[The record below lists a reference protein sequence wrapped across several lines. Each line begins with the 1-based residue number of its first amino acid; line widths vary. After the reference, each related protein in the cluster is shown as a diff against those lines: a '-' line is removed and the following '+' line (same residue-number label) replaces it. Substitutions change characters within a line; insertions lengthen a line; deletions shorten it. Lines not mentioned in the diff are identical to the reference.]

1 MIKKIL
7 IAALLIGFGYT
18 LAVFWPMT
26 PSWQDEVKAPF
37 KADGLIGGSFV
48 GEWVGVLEDPA
59 AQEEAATEDTT
70 HYATQRDLLVS
81 PTETEVIY
89 SILLG
94 EYSSQETG
102 NLQLEK
108 IGIKDVAPLYIP
120 YKNPLG
126 NKTML
131 LLLGEYKDEQSA
143 QIQEKNWES
152 QYDVNLHVVR
162 KPVLP
167 DPEAEEKKKQAEE
180 TVKALTKILNPES
193 EG

>member
-1 MIKKIL
+1 
-7 IAALLIGFGYT
+7 
-18 LAVFWPMT
+18 MT

-37 KADGLIGGSFV
+37 KSDGLIGSSFV
-48 GEWVGVLEDPA
+48 GEWVGVLDDPA
-59 AQEEAATEDTT
+59 AEEEAAAEDTT
-70 HYATQRDLLVS
+70 QYATQRDLLVS
-81 PTETEVIY
+81 PTESDVVF

-94 EYSSQETG
+94 EYSSQEAG

-126 NKTML
+126 NKTLL

-143 QIQEKNWES
+143 QMQEKNWES
-152 QYDVNLHVVR
+152 QFDVNLQVVK

-167 DPEAEEKKKQAEE
+167 DPEAEAKKKQAEE
-180 TVKALTKILNPES
+180 TVEALTQILNPES